1 MLRIGICDD
10 AAEVVEYHANQVHR
24 IMRQLGMNADIR
36 KCYTANELLMEI
48 EDNGNFHLILL
59 DIEMDCM
66 NGIEAAKKIR
76 NLDPYV
82 VLIFVSAYDQ
92 YCKEAIGV
100 QPFAYLDKPV
110 DYSKMKEVIEE
121 AYNRQI
127 EEGENF
133 TFRVNRVYHSIDLK
147 SVYYFKSELRKIYI
161 VGKQHECWFYGKLD
175 QIERLL
181 QHKRH
186 TFLRIHK
193 SFLVNCRYI
202 TAYRYEKIIMQNG
215 DELEVSKANRS
226 KVRRYY
232 MEQMDK

>member
-10 AAEVVEYHANQVHR
+10 VAEIVEYHAEQVYR
-24 IMRQLGMNADIR
+24 IMRQLGMNVDIR
-36 KCYTANELLMEI
+36 KCYTSNELLMEI
-48 EDNGNFHLILL
+48 EDNGSFHLILL
-59 DIEMDCM
+59 DIEMDYL
-66 NGIEAAKKIR
+66 NGIDAAKRIR

-92 YCKEAIGV
+92 YCKEAISV

-110 DYSKMKEVIEE
+110 TYSKMKKVIEE
-121 AYNRQI
+121 AYDRQI
-127 EEGENF
+127 EAGENF
-133 TFRVNRVYHSIDLK
+133 TFRINRVYHSIDLK
-147 SVYYFKSELRKIYI
+147 SVYYFRSELRKIYI
-161 VGKQHECWFYGKLD
+161 VGKKQECWFYGKLD
-175 QIERLL
+175 QIEGIL

-186 TFLRIHK
+186 AFLRIHK

-202 TAYRYEKIIMQNG
+202 ASYSYEKIMMQNG

-226 KVRRYY
+226 KVRRCY